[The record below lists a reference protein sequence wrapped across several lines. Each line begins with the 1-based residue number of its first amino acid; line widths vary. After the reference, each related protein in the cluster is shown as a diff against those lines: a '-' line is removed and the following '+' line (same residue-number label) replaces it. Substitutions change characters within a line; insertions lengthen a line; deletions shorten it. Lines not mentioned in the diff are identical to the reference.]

1 MLAPPSVLDT
11 CVEKGFPC
19 CQLMRLKTV
28 SKLLFLLGVANGA
41 PIAVKDVLDHR
52 LAYPV
57 DGGATL
63 PDGRRLFGKSKTVRG
78 VAASVLLTSVAA
90 KALGLRWRTGMTIS
104 SVAMTGDLCSSFLK
118 RRLDVPP
125 SGRSTGLD
133 QIPESLFPLLA
144 VRREL
149 DLSEGDIAAGVGLFF
164 VGEVLFSMLLYRA
177 HLRERPY

>member
-1 MLAPPSVLDT
+1 VWRKD
-11 CVEKGFPC
+11 FHF

-41 PIAVKDVLDHR
+41 PIAVKDVLGHK

-57 DGGATL
+57 DGGTRL

-78 VAASVLLTSVAA
+78 VVASVVFTSVAA
-90 KALGLRWRTGMTIS
+90 RAFGFRWKTGAAIS

-118 RRLDVPP
+118 RRLDVPT

-133 QIPESLFPLLA
+133 QIPESLFPLLV
-144 VRREL
+144 VRRAL
-149 DLSEGDIAAGVGLFF
+149 DLSEAEIAAGVGLFF
-164 VGEVLFSMLLYRA
+164 AGEVLFSMLLYRA

>member
-1 MLAPPSVLDT
+1 
-11 CVEKGFPC
+11 
-19 CQLMRLKTV
+19 MRLKTV
-28 SKLLFLLGVANGA
+28 TKLLFLLGVANGA
-41 PIAVKDVLDHR
+41 PIVLKDVLHSE

-57 DGGATL
+57 DGGAKL

-78 VAASVLLTSVAA
+78 IAGSVLLTAAVAR
-90 KALGLRWRTGMTIS
+90 ALGFRWQTGVAIS

-118 RRLDVPP
+118 RRLDVPS

-149 DLSEGDIAAGVGLFF
+149 SLSAADVAAGVGLFF
-164 VGEVLFSMLLYRA
+164 VGEVLFSRLLYRA